1 MRKGKGGCDETE
13 MTNRK
18 VKGASIK
25 KKKKKRIGGEGTV
38 VGPVG
43 CELG

>member
-25 KKKKKRIGGEGTV
+25 KKKRIGGEETV

-43 CELG
+43 CKLG